1 MSTKRAK
8 ISLKNEATDASEQC
22 CEWLDCTDPGSHRA
36 PRSPQ
41 ELRAYRYF
49 CLEHIRLYNRAW
61 NFYAGMSDGEIEA
74 EIRRDTVW
82 ERPTWPLGGAGPTG
96 RGHRLMP
103 DDLIDNFGVFTEH
116 TRPATPPPPPPL
128 PLPQQDAM
136 AVLDLQPP
144 LTVAAVKS
152 RYKQLVKR
160 HHPDANGGDKAAE
173 ERFKEITQAYEII
186 MDTFAS

>member
-1 MSTKRAK
+1 M
-8 ISLKNEATDASEQC
+8 
-22 CEWLDCTDPGSHRA
+22 
-36 PRSPQ
+36 SPQ

-82 ERPTWPLGGAGPTG
+82 ERPTWPLGGAGPAG
-96 RGHRLMP
+96 RHHRLMP
-103 DDLIDNFGVFTEH
+103 DDLIDDFGVFTGSA
-116 TRPATPPPPPPL
+116 RLVVPPPL

-136 AVLDLQPP
+136 AILDLHPP
-144 LTVAAVKS
+144 LTIAVVKA

-173 ERFKEITQAYEII
+173 ERFKEITQAYETI
-186 MDTFAS
+186 METFDS